1 MTYRV
6 WYADVTVAWFSIF
19 GTHTRVVRTYQRL
32 LRMHTAFV
40 TTSLVTKLS
49 VNVSIDGSKIKLDKS
64 AIKAC

>member
-32 LRMHTAFV
+32 LRMHTAGLIL
-40 TTSLVTKLS
+40 SRLQISKLFHS
-49 VNVSIDGSKIKLDKS
+49 FRGSRR
-64 AIKAC
+64 